1 VPVTDW
7 NISTIGGKRY
17 LTVSV
22 AQFRICLDD
31 PDQGLFIAVALPL
44 GGIGSFPA
52 LVKGDPGFP
61 PTIMPAVDFTALENG
76 DPTADFA
83 QLNLI
88 TPATAIAG
96 PVYQL
101 VLGLHKGPAGEDGT
115 AALDLDSYGTP
126 LPGKILVVNDESDG
140 MIFASQKVGDR
151 YIPASLSPAV
161 SNGTAGTLAVVPI
174 PGQDNDWR
182 PTVSGQAVVTPS
194 GSNCRVDLIAR
205 LDGEADGNDVGRG
218 FGISGATERIPL
230 SDGPPA
236 GSADSWDRVA
246 AGDDVLVYLRAER
259 QQGSDTFSTNQSNT
273 RFSVK
278 VSPIP

>member
-1 VPVTDW
+1 MPVTDW
-7 NISTIGGKRY
+7 NVSTIGGKRY

-52 LVKGDPGFP
+52 LVKGDSGPA
-61 PTIMPAVDFTALENG
+61 PTIMDDVDFTALEND

-101 VLGLHKGPAGEDGT
+101 VLGLHKGPAGDDGT
-115 AALDLDSYGTP
+115 ATLDLDAYGSP
-126 LPGKILVVNDESDG
+126 LPGKILVVNDTSDG
-140 MIFASQKVGDR
+140 FVYGSQKVGDR
-151 YIPASLSPAV
+151 YIPMSLTAV
-161 SNGTAGTLAVVPI
+161 SDGSSGTLAIVPI

-182 PTVSGQAVVTPS
+182 PGCSGQSIVTPN

-205 LDGEADGNDVGRG
+205 LDDETSGHDVGRG

-230 SDGPPA
+230 ADGPPA
-236 GSADSWDRVA
+236 GSADSYDKVS
-246 AGDDVLVYLRAER
+246 AGDDVNIYLRAER
-259 QQGSDTFSTNQSNT
+259 QGGSDTFSTNTSST

-278 VSPIP
+278 VNPIP